1 MVGQCYCSVTAQSF
15 IWQAKERTT
24 LSREGGTTP
33 KERPQSVLASS
44 FYTFCVLPQ
53 SLPYSNWASQ
63 EGGTFGSPEVLTP
76 VHRFYLFH
84 FHRLPPPPFFFLL
97 ATAILNSFFPIL
109 TTYHSTLKK
118 WEAQLFGNRDIE
130 VCGNF
135 LLNWDGEGYWASPSC

>member
-1 MVGQCYCSVTAQSF
+1 MCNFLNSVSLQQRFEMVGQCYCSVTAQSF

-76 VHRFYLFH
+76 VHRFSFVPFLWAFPFICLLAILILDSFSYSSYLT
-84 FHRLPPPPFFFLL
+84 LPPQEMGGSIP
-97 ATAILNSFFPIL
+97 
-109 TTYHSTLKK
+109 
-118 WEAQLFGNRDIE
+118 WE
-130 VCGNF
+130 
-135 LLNWDGEGYWASPSC
+135 